1 MSETSKPPL
10 GLNLETREFY
20 KVMIVEDSIIERT
33 LLKRFLARKQFRV
46 IGEAG
51 NGKDAIENIE
61 SLSIKPDIVFIDHEM
76 PVMDGL
82 TAIKRL
88 KPKYPEMKFFMVT
101 NHSESE
107 LIQQLLQIKIN
118 SFILKPIDEFKL
130 VEKVAQ
136 GLGRKD
142 LLTKEVVVYKSNN
155 LDLTKVRIPP
165 LPNVVIKAL
174 QFDPNDPS
182 HGSYELEKVISPD
195 TAISTN
201 IIRVANSA
209 YYGRSGSI
217 HNLKDA
223 ITLLGTKTVKNLV
236 FLEFNKNMSKGLK
249 APIYEK
255 HLKESPLLTS
265 LISFDLVNPFNL
277 KKLRE
282 DVFLASLFRKIG
294 MMVFALNFEKYKE
307 VLKIYEFGLK
317 DLSVIEKEEF
327 KIDSIQ
333 LGIKIFKLWKM
344 PDFFLDVIS
353 KQNFSTEEVPTVSDV
368 DRITRLAEIL
378 SKKML
383 QITLTQKESE
393 LEDLIFQYYKVPE
406 ETKELFG
413 EDYFQNI
420 KDHPFFSLALG

>member
-1 MSETSKPPL
+1 
-10 GLNLETREFY
+10 
-20 KVMIVEDSIIERT
+20 
-33 LLKRFLARKQFRV
+33 
-46 IGEAG
+46 
-51 NGKDAIENIE
+51 
-61 SLSIKPDIVFIDHEM
+61 
-76 PVMDGL
+76 
-82 TAIKRL
+82 
-88 KPKYPEMKFFMVT
+88 
-101 NHSESE
+101 
-107 LIQQLLQIKIN
+107 
-118 SFILKPIDEFKL
+118 
-130 VEKVAQ
+130 
-136 GLGRKD
+136 
-142 LLTKEVVVYKSNN
+142 
-155 LDLTKVRIPP
+155 
-165 LPNVVIKAL
+165 
-174 QFDPNDPS
+174 
-182 HGSYELEKVISPD
+182 
-195 TAISTN
+195 
-201 IIRVANSA
+201 
-209 YYGRSGSI
+209 
-217 HNLKDA
+217 
-223 ITLLGTKTVKNLV
+223 
-236 FLEFNKNMSKGLK
+236 
-249 APIYEK
+249 
-255 HLKESPLLTS
+255 
-265 LISFDLVNPFNL
+265 
-277 KKLRE
+277 
-282 DVFLASLFRKIG
+282 